1 MNTEI
6 MMHDENMCRTVV
18 LYYYNIMSFIINS
31 GILPAFP
38 FLRHTIAKFQIFLIS
53 DNLREVV
60 VVEKRNI
67 NVKDNVAAFSQNSA
81 QIRRV
86 V

>member
-1 MNTEI
+1 
-6 MMHDENMCRTVV
+6 MCRTVV
-18 LYYYNIMSFIINS
+18 LYYNNIMSFIINS
-31 GILPAFP
+31 GILSAFP
-38 FLRHTIAKFQIFLIS
+38 FLRYAIAKFQIFLIS
-53 DNLREVV
+53 NNLREVV